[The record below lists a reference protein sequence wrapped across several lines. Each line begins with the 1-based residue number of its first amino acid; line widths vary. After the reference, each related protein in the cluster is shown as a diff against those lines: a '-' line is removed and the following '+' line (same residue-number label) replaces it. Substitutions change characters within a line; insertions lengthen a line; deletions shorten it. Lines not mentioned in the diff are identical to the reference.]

1 MAKIADSEGRSDPNS
16 GYVRLFGNIRLGLL
30 FSRVHATVIR
40 SGNELEDILED
51 STPGEYLAT
60 LDEIAEGQSSLI
72 GDPVHRVIFK
82 PKIPGSQGD
91 IVIVDHEQQAAQVIE
106 LKNGD
111 TFDTKKA
118 EGELAS
124 MSGLARWI
132 EEKTNYSTTIHFCA
146 FNQQD
151 KGEIIAGA
159 KGRFSEEQVMTG
171 HELCELL
178 NIDYDAIRAYRQE
191 DAPVNLDYFLRELV
205 DIPEVRAKVEQ
216 LLQEGC

>member
-16 GYVRLFGNIRLGLL
+16 GYVRLFGNIHLGLL

-91 IVIVDHEQQAAQVIE
+91 IVIVDHEQQ
-106 LKNGD
+106 
-111 TFDTKKA
+111 A